1 MAVAALASMF
11 RTIAAARINEIFV
24 DHREIAHWPAGLL
37 EALNKQGLLTIVP
50 DAQSTICPG
59 CARACIMKVERIEVA
74 YTPTPADFVIC
85 DKPENYGLIEIDR
98 HALDQ
103 WCMTRERIETC
114 LARELRLRVRSRDGA
129 RDRIRFGT
137 SAQFGKPITLEFA
150 ATAELLIGDDRFDL
164 VDLLLWDQSGLKVDR
179 QLFGQLIHTT
189 RASQSGSKAYQRSK
203 RLQALGREATAYR
216 DNLLQIR
223 AGHLKQ
229 EHPLW
234 TKPRIAR
241 ELKKTVLFADVAEQR
256 IARII
261 RTRKK

>member
-1 MAVAALASMF
+1 MF
-11 RTIAAARINEIFV
+11 RTIAAARSNEIFV

-37 EALNKQGLLTIVP
+37 EALNKQGLLTIAP

-59 CARACIMKVERIEVA
+59 CAQACIMKVVRVEVTD
-74 YTPTPADFVIC
+74 TPAPADFVVC
-85 DKPENYGLIEIDR
+85 DKPENYGLIEIEG
-98 HALDQ
+98 HAVDQ

-114 LARELRLRVRSRDGA
+114 LARELRLRVRSREGA

-137 SAQFGKPITLEFA
+137 SAHGKPITLEFA

-179 QLFGQLIHTT
+179 QLFGHLIHTT

-203 RLQALGREATAYR
+203 RLQVLGREVTAYR

-241 ELKKTVLFADVAEQR
+241 ELKKSPLFADVTVQR

-261 RTRKK
+261 RTRNK